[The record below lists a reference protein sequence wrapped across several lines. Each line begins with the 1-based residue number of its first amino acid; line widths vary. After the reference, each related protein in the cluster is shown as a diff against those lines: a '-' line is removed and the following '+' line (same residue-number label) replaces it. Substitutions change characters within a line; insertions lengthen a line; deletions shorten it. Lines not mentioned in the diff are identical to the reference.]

1 MTRRVGRKKI
11 TEMRR
16 NRSRRRSRRNRQNPR
31 RTNHKRNPRSIKRT
45 TNGKRV
51 KKRRKRSRKIE
62 GGGDWSTDSLV
73 RKTQVNE
80 GDILISP
87 KSGVNSETEPSQYVF
102 VRWADAEK
110 IKAYGQQEDN
120 TFLWVRRL
128 IDGKESDNL
137 TMVNYRSLE
146 FP

>member
-1 MTRRVGRKKI
+1 MGRSRKVTRRVGRKKI

-62 GGGDWSTDSLV
+62 GGDGWDPDPNV
-73 RKTQVNE
+73 RQTQVKR
-80 GDILISP
+80 GDILINN
-87 KSGVNSETEPSQYVF
+87 KTDGKFMVD
-102 VRWADAEK
+102 RWCHDSARCPGE
-110 IKAYGQQEDN
+110 Y
-120 TFLWVRRL
+120 TYLWVRDL
-128 IDGKESDNL
+128 NSPQEANIPKIAHYTLFS
-137 TMVNYRSLE
+137 
-146 FP
+146 PP

>member
-62 GGGDWSTDSLV
+62 GGGTGA
-73 RKTQVNE
+73 R
-80 GDILISP
+80 IL
-87 KSGVNSETEPSQYVF
+87 
-102 VRWADAEK
+102 
-110 IKAYGQQEDN
+110 
-120 TFLWVRRL
+120 
-128 IDGKESDNL
+128 
-137 TMVNYRSLE
+137 
-146 FP
+146 